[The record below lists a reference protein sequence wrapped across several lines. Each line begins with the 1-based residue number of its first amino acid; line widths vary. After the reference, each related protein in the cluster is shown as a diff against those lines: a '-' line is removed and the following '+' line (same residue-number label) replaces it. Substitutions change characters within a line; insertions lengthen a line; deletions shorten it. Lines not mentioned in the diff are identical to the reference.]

1 MQARI
6 AGRASFTPQPDGTL
20 RWHETGELT
29 LDGSTVATHRTL
41 TIDTAGQVSFDDG
54 RPFHH
59 LALVDGGCDAFH
71 PCAPDE
77 YRAATTSSDDDAFD
91 LTWRVHGPGRDDT
104 IHSRY
109 TRVVQLPSSL
119 TTLAGTPATSV
130 AGGTSRRDDRTGRDD
145 GVGADAHAREG
156 SSPRWRS
163 TRSSR
168 S

>member
-1 MQARI
+1 MPPTLARTALLEWLAGDWSVAREI
-6 AGRASFTPQPDGTL
+6 NDGAGSYRGRASFTPQPGGTL
-20 RWHETGELT
+20 RWHETGALT
-29 LDGSTVATHRTL
+29 LDGATVATHRTL

-77 YRAATTSSDDDAFD
+77 YRGRYEVIGDDAFD

-109 TRVVQLPSSL
+109 TRSF
-119 TTLAGTPATSV
+119 
-130 AGGTSRRDDRTGRDD
+130 
-145 GVGADAHAREG
+145 
-156 SSPRWRS
+156 
-163 TRSSR
+163 SSR
-168 S
+168 AP